1 MDTCTLDAPKTDE
14 FHASVPRAGCGNW
27 MQAKSRQEGLSI
39 FLQAAIMHSSISRS
53 ALTLEFLTREAQEVR
68 ISLPPLS
75 PTAAADHDGS
85 HRGEDSS

>member
-1 MDTCTLDAPKTDE
+1 MKPLIDFSNAENILTRTLLQL
-14 FHASVPRAGCGNW
+14 G
-27 MQAKSRQEGLSI
+27 QAKSRQDALSI

-75 PTAAADHDGS
+75 PTAADHES
-85 HRGEDSS
+85 SQRGEDSS